1 MQILEAK
8 KLIWKQKVW
17 KYFQHHSVSF
27 GTEHEIPS
35 YHYFTIMPL
44 IFHMTTRV
52 WVKHREVRVC
62 VHDIMVCYDLEAIFG
77 EGKNIRSP
85 CVQWYVQCTVHGTVG
100 VQHEWSPS
108 VSQLWPEHR
117 METTGEWGQWQVRR
131 HRREPDKRTEDGLHN
146 YKGGRWHGP
155 VISSSFLTLSTSV
168 FFYCKK

>member
-17 KYFQHHSVSF
+17 NYFQHHSVSF
-27 GTEHEIPS
+27 EAEHEIPS
-35 YHYFTIMPL
+35 YHNFTIMPQ

-85 CVQWYVQCTVHGTVG
+85 CVQWYVQCTVHCTVG

-117 METTGEWGQWQVRR
+117 METTGSEDSDKWDTDIGRIHGQRMDFIILKVGG
-131 HRREPDKRTEDGLHN
+131 DTGL
-146 YKGGRWHGP
+146 
-155 VISSSFLTLSTSV
+155 
-168 FFYCKK
+168 